1 MKGNEKVIATLNDLL
16 SDELTA
22 VNQYM
27 VHAGMDENWGYE
39 KLHDAVEK
47 RAITEMKHAESL
59 IDRLL
64 FLEGMPIVSNLKK
77 ISIGAKVEAQLAHD
91 LEAEIDAVKGYN
103 AGIKLAVEVGDNGTR
118 ELFEVHPE
126 GRGRSRGLAG
136 SPARPDRPDG
146 HLRLPGRAALLKNSI
161 ISKK

>member
-22 VNQYM
+22 INQYM
-27 VHAGMDENWGYE
+27 VHAGMDENWGYD

-47 RAITEMKHAESL
+47 RAITEMKHAETL

-64 FLEGMPIVSNLKK
+64 FLEGTPIVSNLKK
-77 ISIGAKVEAQLAHD
+77 ISIGAKVETQLAND
-91 LEAEIDAVKGYN
+91 LDAEIDAVKGYN

-118 ELFEVHPE
+118 ELFE
-126 GRGRSRGLAG
+126 SI
-136 SPARPDRPDG
+136 
-146 HLRLPGRAALLKNSI
+146 LKDEEDHVDWLETQLDQIAQMGIADYLGEQLS
-161 ISKK
+161 

>member
-64 FLEGMPIVSNLKK
+64 FLEGVPIVSNLKK
-77 ISIGAKVEAQLAHD
+77 INIGAKVEAQLAHD
-91 LEAEIDAVKGYN
+91 LEAEIDAIKGYN

-118 ELFEVHPE
+118 ELFE
-126 GRGRSRGLAG
+126 SI
-136 SPARPDRPDG
+136 
-146 HLRLPGRAALLKNSI
+146 LKDEEEHVDWLEAQLDQI
-161 ISKK
+161 AQMGISDYLGEQLS

>member
-59 IDRLL
+59 INRLL
-64 FLEGMPIVSNLKK
+64 FLEGTPIVSNLKK
-77 ISIGAKVEAQLAHD
+77 INIGAKVETQLAHD
-91 LEAEIDAVKGYN
+91 LDAEIDAVKGYN
-103 AGIKLAVEVGDNGTR
+103 AGIKLAVEVGDNGSR
-118 ELFEVHPE
+118 ELLE
-126 GRGRSRGLAG
+126 SI
-136 SPARPDRPDG
+136 
-146 HLRLPGRAALLKNSI
+146 LKDEEDHVDWLEAQLDQI
-161 ISKK
+161 AQMGISDYLGEQLS

>member
-27 VHAGMDENWGYE
+27 VHASMDDNWGYE

-64 FLEGMPIVSNLKK
+64 FLEGVPIVSNLKK
-77 ISIGAKVEAQLAHD
+77 INIGAKVEAQLAHD
-91 LEAEIDAVKGYN
+91 LAAEIDAVKGYN

-118 ELFEVHPE
+118 ELFE
-126 GRGRSRGLAG
+126 SI
-136 SPARPDRPDG
+136 
-146 HLRLPGRAALLKNSI
+146 LKDEEEHVDWLEAQLDQI
-161 ISKK
+161 AQMGISDYLGEQLS